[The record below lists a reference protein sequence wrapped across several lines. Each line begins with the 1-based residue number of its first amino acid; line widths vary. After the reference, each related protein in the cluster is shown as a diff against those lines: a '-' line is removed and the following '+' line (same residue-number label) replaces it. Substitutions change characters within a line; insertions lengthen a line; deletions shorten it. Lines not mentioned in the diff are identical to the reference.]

1 MSEGITSG
9 IIMLASIVIGYLLSE
24 LTKEIHFR
32 WQMKKWDKDF
42 QKYLESLGK

>member
-1 MSEGITSG
+1 MSHEIIGGS
-9 IIMLASIVIGYLLSE
+9 IMLVSVVAGYLLSE
-24 LTKEIHFR
+24 LTKEIYFR